1 MVRINKTVVATAC
14 AAVCALAAWPVQAQ
28 ENMLHGLGWVMEG
41 NPGSSIRSSA
51 ITVSGNRSAAKVEAV
66 GLGGSLGFGLA
77 GVLRLIATAQVNTI
91 GLEAMDVGQ
100 SQLLV
105 SGNRLSGPM
114 TTLGGA
120 ASANSILI
128 SGQGERKRLQGSQV
142 TVAGNEAGDVHA
154 QGAELYALLGSASM
168 QIPGRASA
176 NSVLLQS
183 TDVENSEISNTQ
195 QRAQGVRSVGGS
207 ALANVLTASQSGLQ
221 QVRIQQHGNVASEV
235 LASGASAALGYG
247 ALAQAKLEGAALAN
261 SIALAQTQLSHSRLH
276 QQGNEARQ
284 IVGAGGGAM
293 ANSMALTQM
302 DGQVRNWHAVQQGNV
317 AQRVGAFG
325 GEGSVL
331 MGALASVDNHAS
343 ALANSINL
351 DRTRLAGRNEHTQ
364 TGNDAQD
371 VQARGGVALANS
383 VWALQAQ
390 LDASSLTQQDNS
402 AQQVRTNGGSV
413 SALGGALGAAERS
426 SRAGA
431 NSVVLAD
438 QAALK
443 NMQVLQQGN
452 QARGLDVRG
461 GQAMA
466 NSVLADQQAS
476 LQDGQVLIE
485 HNQAQELSTQGSQE
499 QLAGGLLWK
508 AQQDAVVL
516 ANSLAVVGSQW
527 RSPQLALQANTAGQ
541 LHADGGSITANS
553 VSLERGDGAGSA
565 LHAPVWLKGNT
576 AIEVQTQAESS
587 STAISSS
594 HTRARAA
601 LNAVLLHDNSSVD
614 ADSQLQIAGNRAE
627 LVSGM
632 GGTALVQSL
641 AAYRGA
647 SLARTPVTIENNRAQ
662 GIHARGDHQQTL
674 GYGSSRHGIAAVN
687 SVYLEGQ
694 QGAGL
699 KDSHVQVQ
707 ANRAE
712 EMHADGALVQA
723 NTLALS
729 QRGRLLESQAL
740 VRNNQAASVSA
751 FAQTTRGL
759 FGVNERQSF
768 ADVNLNTLDI
778 QAPLAASSLLVEDN
792 RVERVDAQEGGASVN
807 SVALGQRA
815 QGLRALE
822 MRVAGNQATGVRS
835 SQGQQALAHS
845 VTIDGT
851 ASNSRLDV
859 VGNQAQQVHADAA
872 GAEASSVKADGGSS
886 VAHSSIGI
894 TGNRASIG
902 TGGTVASVKN
912 QQGGRIAQSRITIA
926 NNQASASQ
934 GGVNASVINSG
945 SLGNAAITIS
955 GNRGSAANA
964 ALANSVRN
972 RHGRLGGQ
980 IAILNNRGQA
990 AAGGVLNSVD
1000 NSGGSLS
1007 GSVTIVG
1014 NQGQASGNALA
1025 NSVHNSG
1032 SMNGRIV
1039 LAANKANASSSGVAN
1054 AVKNQGQLSG
1064 RVNIVGNDG
1073 TASTSGTVNSVVNN
1087 GLMAADVSIVGNRGS
1102 ASMGGVS
1109 NSVVNN
1115 GLMAGR
1121 VLIAGNQS
1129 STAGG
1134 TVNSL
1139 INHGVMTGSVNIV
1152 ANRGA
1157 AAPGTTT
1164 GSVIN
1169 AGALVGAAGVAAN
1182 VPHVANPGYTY
1193 TVPSTGVINQ
1203 SVLIAPAYN
1212 FVFQ

>member
-1 MVRINKTVVATAC
+1 MVRMDKTVVAAAC
-14 AAVCALAAWPVQAQ
+14 AAACALAAWPVQAQ

-154 QGAELYALLGSASM
+154 QGAELYALLGSASL

-183 TDVENSEISNTQ
+183 TDVEDSEISNTQ
-195 QRAQGVRSVGGS
+195 QRAHGVRSVGGS
-207 ALANVLTASQSGLQ
+207 ALANVLTASQSALK
-221 QVRIQQHGNVASEV
+221 QVRIHQHGNTASEV

-261 SIALAQTQLSHSRLH
+261 SIALAQTQLSNSRLH
-276 QQGNEARQ
+276 QQGNEVRQ
-284 IVGAGGGAM
+284 IVGAGGGAL

-302 DGQVRNWHAVQQGNV
+302 DGQVRDWHAVQQGNV
-317 AQRVGAFG
+317 AQRIGAFG

-351 DRTRLAGRNEHTQ
+351 DRSRLTGRNEHTQ

-390 LDASSLTQQDNS
+390 LDASGLTQRDNS

-413 SALGGALGAAERS
+413 SALGGVLGAAERS

-438 QAALK
+438 QAVLK
-443 NMQVLQQGN
+443 NMQVLQQAN
-452 QARGLDVRG
+452 QARGLEVRG

-485 HNQAQELSTQGSQE
+485 RNQAQGLSTQGGQE

-553 VSLERGDGAGSA
+553 VSLERGDGSGSA
-565 LHAPVWLKGNT
+565 LHAPVGLQGNT
-576 AIEVQTQAESS
+576 ATEVQTQAESS

-647 SLARTPVTIENNRAQ
+647 GLVRTPVTIENNRSQ

-699 KDSHVQVQ
+699 NDSHVQVQ

-712 EMHADGALVQA
+712 EVHADGALVQA

-729 QRGRLLESQAL
+729 QNGRLRDSQAL
-740 VRNNQAASVSA
+740 VRNNRAASVSA

-759 FGVNERQSF
+759 FGSNERKSF
-768 ADVNLNTLDI
+768 ADVNLNALDI
-778 QAPLAASSLLVEDN
+778 QAPLAASTLLVEDN
-792 RVERVDAQEGGASVN
+792 RVERVDAQEGSASVN
-807 SVALGQRA
+807 SVALGQKG

-822 MRVAGNQATGVRS
+822 LRVAGNQAAGVRS
-835 SQGQQALAHS
+835 SQGQQALVSS
-845 VTIDGT
+845 VAIDGT
-851 ASNSRLDV
+851 ASNSRFDV

-872 GAEASSVKADGGSS
+872 GAEASSVQADGGSS
-886 VAHSSIGI
+886 VTHSSISV

-902 TGGTVASVKN
+902 TGGAVASVKN
-912 QQGGRIAQSRITIA
+912 QQSGRVAQSRITIA
-926 NNQASASQ
+926 NNQASATQ
-934 GGVNASVINSG
+934 GGANASVLNSG

-955 GNRGSAANA
+955 GNRGSANA

-1073 TASTSGTVNSVVNN
+1073 TASTGGTVNSVVNN
-1087 GLMAADVSIVGNRGS
+1087 GMMAADVSIVGNRGS

-1115 GLMAGR
+1115 GLLAGR

-1129 STAGG
+1129 STTGG

-1164 GSVIN
+1164 GSVVN

-1193 TVPSTGVINQ
+1193 AVPSTGVINQ
-1203 SVLIAPAYN
+1203 SVLIVPAYN

>member
-1 MVRINKTVVATAC
+1 
-14 AAVCALAAWPVQAQ
+14 
-28 ENMLHGLGWVMEG
+28 
-41 NPGSSIRSSA
+41 
-51 ITVSGNRSAAKVEAV
+51 
-66 GLGGSLGFGLA
+66 
-77 GVLRLIATAQVNTI
+77 
-91 GLEAMDVGQ
+91 
-100 SQLLV
+100 
-105 SGNRLSGPM
+105 
-114 TTLGGA
+114 
-120 ASANSILI
+120 
-128 SGQGERKRLQGSQV
+128 GERKRLQGSQV

-154 QGAELYALLGSASM
+154 QGAELYALLGSASL

-221 QVRIQQHGNVASEV
+221 QVRIHQHGNVASEI

-261 SIALAQTQLSHSRLH
+261 SIALAQTQLSNSRLH

-302 DGQVRNWHAVQQGNV
+302 NGQVRDWHAVQQGNV
-317 AQRVGAFG
+317 AQRIGAFG

-351 DRTRLAGRNEHTQ
+351 DRTRLAGRNAHTQ
-364 TGNDAQD
+364 TGNEAQD

-383 VWALQAQ
+383 IWALQAQ
-390 LDASSLTQQDNS
+390 LDASGLTQQGNR

-413 SALGGALGAAERS
+413 SALGGALGAMERS

-431 NSVVLAD
+431 NSVLLAD
-438 QAALK
+438 QAVLK

-452 QARGLDVRG
+452 QAQGLDVRG
-461 GQAMA
+461 GQVMA

-485 HNQAQELSTQGSQE
+485 RNQAQGLSTQGGQE
-499 QLAGGLLWK
+499 ELAGGLLWK

-527 RSPQLALQANTAGQ
+527 HSPQLALAANRAEQ

-565 LHAPVWLKGNT
+565 LHAPVWLRGNT
-576 AIEVQTQAESS
+576 AIEVQTQAQ
-587 STAISSS
+587 STRSAISSS

-601 LNAVLLHDNSSVD
+601 LNAVLLHDGSSVD
-614 ADSQLQIAGNRAE
+614 ADSQLQIAGNQAE

-647 SLARTPVTIENNRAQ
+647 SLVRTPVTIENNRAQ
-662 GIHARGDHQQTL
+662 GIHARGEHHQTL

-694 QGAGL
+694 QGASL
-699 KDSHVQVQ
+699 RDSHVYVQ

-712 EMHADGALVQA
+712 ELHADGALVQA

-729 QRGRLLESQAL
+729 QNGRLRESHVQ
-740 VRNNQAASVSA
+740 VRNNRAASVSA
-751 FAQTTRGL
+751 FAQTTSGL
-759 FGVNERQSF
+759 FGSNERKSF
-768 ADVNLNTLDI
+768 ADVNLNALDI
-778 QAPLAASSLLVEDN
+778 QAPLHASTLLVEDN
-792 RVERVDAQEGGASVN
+792 RVERVDAQEGSVSVN
-807 SVALGQRA
+807 SVALGQKG

-822 MRVAGNQATGVRS
+822 LHVAGNQATGVRS
-835 SQGQQALAHS
+835 SQGQQALVSS
-845 VTIDGT
+845 VAIDGT
-851 ASNSRLDV
+851 ASNTRFDV
-859 VGNQAQQVHADAA
+859 VGNQAQQVHADAT
-872 GAEASSVKADGGSS
+872 GAEASSVQADGGSS
-886 VAHSSIGI
+886 VTHSSISV

-912 QQGGRIAQSRITIA
+912 RQSGRIAQSRITIA
-926 NNQASASQ
+926 NNQASATQ
-934 GGVNASVINSG
+934 GGANASVLNSG

-955 GNRGSAANA
+955 GNRGSANA

-972 RHGRLGGQ
+972 HHGRLGGQ

-1000 NSGGSLS
+1000 NSGSLS

-1054 AVKNQGQLSG
+1054 AVKNQGQFLG

-1073 TASTSGTVNSVVNN
+1073 TASTGGTVNSVVNN
-1087 GLMAADVSIVGNRGS
+1087 GMMAADVSIVGNRGS

-1139 INHGVMTGSVNIV
+1139 INHGVMMGAVNIV
-1152 ANRGA
+1152 ANRAG

-1164 GSVIN
+1164 GSVVN
-1169 AGALVGAAGVAAN
+1169 AGALVGVAGVAAN

-1193 TVPSTGVINQ
+1193 ALPSTGVINQ
-1203 SVLIAPAYN
+1203 SVVIVPAFN